1 ISTLAASAD
10 GKLAVAVNGN
20 HVQGATRVLDLVSG
34 RTLYTLDGWEGTAIE
49 AAAISP
55 DGKTLVTKQDF
66 SLRIRDTATGKEL
79 RKIELKRASVY
90 SSNEWDAFTPNGKA
104 IAVTSQGGI
113 IHLIDF
119 KSGKKIR
126 DFSNDNPES
135 SLGKGWESVLGIAF
149 SRDGK
154 LMASGGFTN
163 DKRIYFSPL
172 LDMENRKE
180 LPPFMH

>member
-1 ISTLAASAD
+1 STLAVSPD

-20 HVQGATRVLDLVSG
+20 HVLGATRVFDLVSG
-34 RTLYTLDGWEGTAIE
+34 RALYTLGGWEGTSIE

-55 DGKTLVTKQDF
+55 DGRTIVTKQDF
-66 SLRIRDTATGKEL
+66 SLRVRAAATGKEL
-79 RKIELKRASVY
+79 RKVELKRASSY
-90 SSNEWDAFTPNGKA
+90 SRSEWLAFTPDGKA
-104 IAVTSQGGI
+104 LAVTSQGGV
-113 IHLIDF
+113 IHLFDF
-119 KSGKKIR
+119 ESGKKIR
-126 DFSNDNPES
+126 DFSNENPES

-154 LMASGGFTN
+154 RMASGGFTN